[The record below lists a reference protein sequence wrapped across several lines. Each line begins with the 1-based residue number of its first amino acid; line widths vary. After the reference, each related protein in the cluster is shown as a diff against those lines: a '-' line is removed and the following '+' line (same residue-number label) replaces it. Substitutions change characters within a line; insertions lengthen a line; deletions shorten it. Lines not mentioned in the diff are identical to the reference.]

1 MSALDQPFA
10 APPGA
15 GSRYRPL
22 SIRWP
27 YVRSG
32 GVVLAA
38 TLVWHA
44 SNFGFNSVVARL
56 LGPSGYSELA
66 ATVALLYVASPVLV
80 SIQTVTSR
88 ASTALT
94 VAGEEGAVRP
104 MVRASTRRLALVA
117 GLTSV
122 GAAAVSPL
130 IGDLLRL
137 RSGIPVAVVAA
148 GLSLSLVTHC
158 QRGAL
163 QGTGRFSRFA
173 ASTVVEGLAK
183 VCGAAAILL
192 LANRSVEAAA
202 AAIPFAAACGLVANR
217 TLLRGLPDS
226 GAGLHAVAGPVERG
240 SGSTLAT
247 FILLALLLSAD
258 VFAARHFLPG
268 HEAGL
273 YAAVSLC
280 GKVAYF
286 ATSAIPVFL
295 FPSFSARRER
305 GGDGRRLL
313 AAGMA
318 IVVAVCAAIAA
329 GYTVAPRLVLDPL
342 FGARYAGAAGYLG
355 EIAIAFGAYAIT
367 YLSATYL
374 VACRSR
380 AGAVILAAA
389 ATAQVTSLLLAHSSV
404 ASIVHVQMAVLG
416 AAAVATSMAAF
427 LIGRDA

>member
-1 MSALDQPFA
+1 
-10 APPGA
+10 
-15 GSRYRPL
+15 
-22 SIRWP
+22 
-27 YVRSG
+27 
-32 GVVLAA
+32 
-38 TLVWHA
+38 
-44 SNFGFNSVVARL
+44 
-56 LGPSGYSELA
+56 
-66 ATVALLYVASPVLV
+66 VASPVLV

-88 ASTALT
+88 ASTALI

-117 GLTSV
+117 GLTAV
-122 GAAAVSPL
+122 VAAAVSPL

-137 RSGIPVAVVAA
+137 QSGIPVAVVAA

-192 LANRSVEAAA
+192 LASRSVEAAA

-226 GAGLHAVAGPVERG
+226 GDGRETVAGPIERG
-240 SGSTLAT
+240 SVSTLAT

-273 YAAVSLC
+273 YAAISLC

-305 GGDGRRLL
+305 GGDSRRLL
-313 AAGMA
+313 AAGIA
-318 IVVAVCAAIAA
+318 IVVAVCAAIAS
-329 GYTVAPRLVLDPL
+329 GYTLAPRLVLDPL

-380 AGAVILAAA
+380 AGAGILAAA
-389 ATAQVTSLLLAHSSV
+389 AIAQVTALLFAHASV
-404 ASIVHVQMAVLG
+404 ASIVHVQMVVLG
-416 AAAVATSMAAF
+416 AAAVATSAAAF
-427 LIGRDA
+427 LIRRDA